1 MNNAEAIILQANEH
15 ISNINRLLKGV
26 KSDVLADFVYSNN
39 KEVVI
44 TTNKIV
50 VTSNLNIVEKYLK
63 KLNNVD
69 LDDIMSPWL
78 SQLKLYLKILEVFY
92 FLENANL
99 LIMSDIIDI
108 VIKKSH
114 IFNDII
120 LASCPYVI
128 KSSPKSDI
136 AVI

>member
-69 LDDIMSPWL
+69 LDDIMSP
-78 SQLKLYLKILEVFY
+78 
-92 FLENANL
+92 
-99 LIMSDIIDI
+99 
-108 VIKKSH
+108 
-114 IFNDII
+114 
-120 LASCPYVI
+120 
-128 KSSPKSDI
+128 
-136 AVI
+136 